1 MNKLLVFFVL
11 FSGSAFA
18 SGGNINVIDL
28 TNHWVGFAAL

>member
-18 SGGNINVIDL
+18 SGGNINVKEQQIRPNDL
-28 TNHWVGFAAL
+28 SDL